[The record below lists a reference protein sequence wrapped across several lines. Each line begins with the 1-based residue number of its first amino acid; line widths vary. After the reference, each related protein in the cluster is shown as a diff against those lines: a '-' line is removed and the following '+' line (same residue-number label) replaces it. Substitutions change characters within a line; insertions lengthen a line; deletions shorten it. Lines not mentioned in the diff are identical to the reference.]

1 MLFLTLCYGVSIY
14 SRVGNILSMVYLNLH
29 NNTQQVELKDIQ
41 VQITVTA
48 EDEAAPQSEVLP
60 PTTKNE
66 EVKSKSQSAKK
77 DKVSTVDDL
86 KQEIQ
91 MVIYIHNFFFTYLL
105 SFSWSLRP
113 LSS

>member
-1 MLFLTLCYGVSIY
+1 
-14 SRVGNILSMVYLNLH
+14 MVYLHLH

-48 EDEAAPQSEVLP
+48 EDEAAPQSEVP
-60 PTTKNE
+60 PPAE

-91 MVIYIHNFFFTYLL
+91 MVIYYMHNVFFFLHISPHLL
-105 SFSWSLRP
+105 VGLSGPYPASSIYSFVREVVHTLFTAC
-113 LSS
+113 